1 MAKLEKID
9 KELEK
14 ARSRLLEW
22 QTKVKELEAKRI
34 EEENTQIV
42 GIVRSLNMSPKELA
56 TFLKRPNK
64 ISGLSKIKREESD
77 HEK

>member
-1 MAKLEKID
+1 MTKLEKID

-56 TFLKRPNK
+56 TFLKRPDK

>member
-1 MAKLEKID
+1 MTKLEKID
-9 KELEK
+9 RELEK

-42 GIVRSLNMSPKELA
+42 GIRSLNMSPEELA
-56 TFLKRPNK
+56 TFLKRPDK

>member
-1 MAKLEKID
+1 MTKLEKID

-34 EEENTQIV
+34 EEENTRIV

>member
-1 MAKLEKID
+1 MTKLEKID

-42 GIVRSLNMSPKELA
+42 GIVRSLNMSPEELA
-56 TFLKRPNK
+56 TFLKRPDK
-64 ISGLSKIKREESD
+64 ISGFSKIKREESD

>member
-1 MAKLEKID
+1 MTKLEKID
-9 KELEK
+9 RELEK
-14 ARSRLLEW
+14 ARSRLEW

-42 GIVRSLNMSPKELA
+42 GIVRSLNMSPEELA
-56 TFLKRPNK
+56 TFLKRPDK

>member
-1 MAKLEKID
+1 MTKLEKID
-9 KELEK
+9 RELEK

-56 TFLKRPNK
+56 TFLKRPDK

>member
-1 MAKLEKID
+1 MTKLEKID
-9 KELEK
+9 RELEK
-14 ARSRLLEW
+14 ARNRLLEW

-42 GIVRSLNMSPKELA
+42 GIVRSLNMSPEELA
-56 TFLKRPNK
+56 TFLKRLDK

>member
-1 MAKLEKID
+1 MTKLEKID
-9 KELEK
+9 RELKK

-22 QTKVKELEAKRI
+22 QTKVKEFEAKRI

-42 GIVRSLNMSPKELA
+42 GIVRSLNMSPGELA
-56 TFLKRPNK
+56 TFLKRPDK

>member
-56 TFLKRPNK
+56 TFLKRLDK

>member
-1 MAKLEKID
+1 MTKLEKID

-14 ARSRLLEW
+14 ARIRLLEW

-42 GIVRSLNMSPKELA
+42 GIVRSLNMS
-56 TFLKRPNK
+56 
-64 ISGLSKIKREESD
+64 
-77 HEK
+77 

>member
-1 MAKLEKID
+1 MTKLEKID

-42 GIVRSLNMSPKELA
+42 GIVRSLNMSPEELA
-56 TFLKRPNK
+56 TFLKRPDK
-64 ISGLSKIKREESD
+64 TSGLSKIKREESD

>member
-1 MAKLEKID
+1 MTKLEKID

-56 TFLKRPNK
+56 TFLKRPDK
-64 ISGLSKIKREESD
+64 ISGLSKIKREESN

>member
-1 MAKLEKID
+1 MTKLEKID

-22 QTKVKELEAKRI
+22 QTKVKELEAKHI

-56 TFLKRPNK
+56 TFLKRPDK

>member
-1 MAKLEKID
+1 MTKLEKID
-9 KELEK
+9 KKLEK

>member
-1 MAKLEKID
+1 MTKLEKID
-9 KELEK
+9 RELEK

>member
-1 MAKLEKID
+1 MTKLEKID

-42 GIVRSLNMSPKELA
+42 GIVRSLNMSPEELA
-56 TFLKRPNK
+56 TFLKRPKK

>member
-1 MAKLEKID
+1 MTKLEKID

-42 GIVRSLNMSPKELA
+42 GIVRSLNMSPK
-56 TFLKRPNK
+56 
-64 ISGLSKIKREESD
+64 
-77 HEK
+77 

>member
-1 MAKLEKID
+1 MTKLEKID

>member
-1 MAKLEKID
+1 MTKLEKID
-9 KELEK
+9 KELKK

-42 GIVRSLNMSPKELA
+42 GIVRSLNMSPEELA
-56 TFLKRPNK
+56 TFLKRSDK

>member
-1 MAKLEKID
+1 MTKLEKID
-9 KELEK
+9 RELEK

-42 GIVRSLNMSPKELA
+42 GIVRSLNMSPEELA
-56 TFLKRPNK
+56 TFLKRSDK

>member
-1 MAKLEKID
+1 MTKLEKID

-56 TFLKRPNK
+56 TFLKRPDK
-64 ISGLSKIKREESD
+64 ISGLSKIKREESI

>member
-1 MAKLEKID
+1 MTKLEKID

-34 EEENTQIV
+34 EEENTQII

-56 TFLKRPNK
+56 TFLKRPDK

>member
-1 MAKLEKID
+1 MTKLEKID
-9 KELEK
+9 RELEK

-42 GIVRSLNMSPKELA
+42 GIVRSLNMSPEELA
-56 TFLKRPNK
+56 IFLKRPDK

>member
-1 MAKLEKID
+1 MTKLEKID

-14 ARSRLLEW
+14 ARSHLLEW

-42 GIVRSLNMSPKELA
+42 GIVRSLNMSPEELA
-56 TFLKRPNK
+56 TFLKRPDK

>member
-1 MAKLEKID
+1 MTKLEKID

-14 ARSRLLEW
+14 ARIRLLEW

-42 GIVRSLNMSPKELA
+42 GIVRSLNMSPEELA
-56 TFLKRPNK
+56 TFLKRPDK